1 MRIMLF
7 DGQGLLEPANFN
19 QSNYAVKVLT
29 QRDNMARKLFQ
40 DKDNM
45 RTEWTA
51 DISDGGRVK
60 AVPKI
65 DAVYT
70 HFQDRVERE
79 CHILEQMFA
88 YQART
93 SAPGKALR
101 FTPRQYLEGYDF
113 MDVATAQ
120 DPLYPKALKID
131 YKGRGWVDFTRA
143 INAVTLFGRGFGE
156 LAKPSSSSNALC
168 RTWGTVPTQQTYLTV
183 CISDLE
189 QIMERR
195 GDQDPYR
202 IRLVE
207 NIFWHKPDKLYEACS
222 CNAAEDACERVQVF
236 LPGNLKLRRPQHP
249 GNWRKP
255 GAVVFGQ
262 SRKYRLIW
270 RDRGES
276 EEGDLSG
283 VNEEADDSFHDSGLG
298 SSVGQLNSTE
308 PESTNLSYAPS
319 NRSQVQNTGG
329 QTVQGP
335 RNIGSPTLQ
344 PACQPLAKK
353 EKRGLKLIR
362 RLFRKPASS
371 SP

>member
-1 MRIMLF
+1 MPLLQGDRMRIMLF

-168 RTWGTVPTQQTYLTV
+168 RTLWKDEEIRTRIGYAWLRISSGTNWINFTKHALAMPQKTLANA
-183 CISDLE
+183 CRFSFLE
-189 QIMERR
+189 I
-195 GDQDPYR
+195 
-202 IRLVE
+202 
-207 NIFWHKPDKLYEACS
+207 
-222 CNAAEDACERVQVF
+222 
-236 LPGNLKLRRPQHP
+236 
-249 GNWRKP
+249 
-255 GAVVFGQ
+255 
-262 SRKYRLIW
+262 
-270 RDRGES
+270 
-276 EEGDLSG
+276 
-283 VNEEADDSFHDSGLG
+283 
-298 SSVGQLNSTE
+298 
-308 PESTNLSYAPS
+308 
-319 NRSQVQNTGG
+319 
-329 QTVQGP
+329 
-335 RNIGSPTLQ
+335 
-344 PACQPLAKK
+344 
-353 EKRGLKLIR
+353 
-362 RLFRKPASS
+362 
-371 SP
+371 